1 MEVSNLELKKRILNL
16 NMELFSILKNHKI
29 YLCFIIYYILSFI
42 YLSNSHAQ
50 SNPEHSV
57 YSSKFEILRSQIN
70 LFGSYILLTSTQL
83 NLLSEADS
91 LGLTGEYE
99 IGLIYLE
106 ELLQSINLKKES
118 ANVENGEIGQWDR
131 SKNDYSTKDFSMS
144 IITGI
149 DFDKHEFEYGYETSD
164 STILEELNKPY
175 AGLSIDYIMHNSK
188 ENNLN
193 LYNSIRYDNE
203 NLRDDYQINFRH
215 KNLNIRYGG
224 YLNKSTNS
232 IYSSYWE
239 NNFQFTFS
247 EYLFEKTKISFRN
260 NYNYKTFDKSDFN
273 YTDYYRNY
281 FESNI
286 EYQNFNFD
294 LYSQYKNE
302 INEFLGNNNN
312 DYKQNTLKIGYRNM
326 NDWDFR
332 HSASIDYEIRNYELF
347 YGDSTISNVYNQLA
361 LIIDLDFKIYKSLS
375 LQFANHLVK
384 KIYNFQSTFEPD
396 YVWNYFRPS
405 VEVDIN
411 SLIQVG
417 IGYEWEIKSHT
428 KIEEDAIESTE
439 QNYNSNGLFS
449 SLNYFSKDGLN
460 FSFSMS
466 YQWRRY
472 PESPTNDLIN
482 LYSSRNVLSLIALGN
497 FPLTNNFGINVLAVY
512 DNDKDI
518 DNDQGKTQ
526 SSIYNIELEYK
537 F

>member
-1 MEVSNLELKKRILNL
+1 M
-16 NMELFSILKNHKI
+16 
-29 YLCFIIYYILSFI
+29 
-42 YLSNSHAQ
+42 
-50 SNPEHSV
+50 
-57 YSSKFEILRSQIN
+57 
-70 LFGSYILLTSTQL
+70 
-83 NLLSEADS
+83 
-91 LGLTGEYE
+91 
-99 IGLIYLE
+99 
-106 ELLQSINLKKES
+106 
-118 ANVENGEIGQWDR
+118 
-131 SKNDYSTKDFSMS
+131 
-144 IITGI
+144 
-149 DFDKHEFEYGYETSD
+149 
-164 STILEELNKPY
+164 
-175 AGLSIDYIMHNSK
+175 
-188 ENNLN
+188 
-193 LYNSIRYDNE
+193 
-203 NLRDDYQINFRH
+203 
-215 KNLNIRYGG
+215 NIRYGG
-224 YLNKSTNS
+224 YLNKSNNS

-384 KIYNFQSTFEPD
+384 KIYDFQSTFEPD

-449 SLNYFSKDGLN
+449 SLNYFSKDGMN